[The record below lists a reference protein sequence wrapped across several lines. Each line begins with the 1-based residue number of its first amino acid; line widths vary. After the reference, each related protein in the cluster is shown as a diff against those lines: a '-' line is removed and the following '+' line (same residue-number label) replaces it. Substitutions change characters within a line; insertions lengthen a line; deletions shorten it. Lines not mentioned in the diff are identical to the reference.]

1 MACRVGK
8 GGWGG
13 GGGGEG
19 QVVKRWQGGKGA
31 RVVRWQ
37 GGKGGRYGE
46 VTRWE
51 VPGFIQ
57 EWGTQG
63 ESWISSFCF

>member
-1 MACRVGK
+1 M
-8 GGWGG
+8 
-13 GGGGEG
+13 
-19 QVVKRWQGGKGA
+19 KRWQGGKGA

-37 GGKGGRYGE
+37 GGKDGRYGE